1 MKLQSDLTGNRKRIL
16 EKCYYALKQAETK
29 LINAAIPK
37 SLDFDESSDVPQYI
51 SKIYIDCSSISNDLY
66 INNKLCTDWDKL

>member
-1 MKLQSDLTGNRKRIL
+1 MKLQSDLTGNKKKIL

-37 SLDFDESSDVPQYI
+37 TVDLEETSDVPRCI
-51 SKIYIDCSSISNDLY
+51 SKIQIDCSSISNDLY
-66 INNKLCTDWDKL
+66 VNNKLCTDWDKL